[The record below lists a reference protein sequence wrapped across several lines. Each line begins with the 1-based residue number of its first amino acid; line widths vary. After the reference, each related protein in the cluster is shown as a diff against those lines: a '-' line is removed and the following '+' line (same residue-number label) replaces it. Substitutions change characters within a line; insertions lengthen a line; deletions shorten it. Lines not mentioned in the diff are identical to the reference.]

1 MSQCHNTQCHNTHRH
16 NVTVYSVTPS
26 QNTSVYSVTVESRLH
41 CKLPC
46 LDSIYGPVR
55 IGGQIPTLSIQI
67 ILIVIF
73 YRKSA
78 TLNPNFDQ
86 LQFKWLEMA
95 CQGFI
100 GPSTSDKWLS
110 EHWAVN
116 TKRGQTVQFD
126 IDWLMMKASSW
137 TLYTFWWKGQIIVNS
152 VIIMCQI
159 LTEVNG

>member
-1 MSQCHNTQCHNTHRH
+1 MSQYTMSQCYNTHRH

-26 QNTSVYSVTVESRLH
+26 QNTSVYSVTVESHLH

-100 GPSTSDKWLS
+100 GPYPTSDKWGLACQHKKGANCS
-110 EHWAVN
+110 IWYRLIDDEGQSLNTPHIL
-116 TKRGQTVQFD
+116 TKRTWDV
-126 IDWLMMKASSW
+126 KP
-137 TLYTFWWKGQIIVNS
+137 
-152 VIIMCQI
+152 
-159 LTEVNG
+159 